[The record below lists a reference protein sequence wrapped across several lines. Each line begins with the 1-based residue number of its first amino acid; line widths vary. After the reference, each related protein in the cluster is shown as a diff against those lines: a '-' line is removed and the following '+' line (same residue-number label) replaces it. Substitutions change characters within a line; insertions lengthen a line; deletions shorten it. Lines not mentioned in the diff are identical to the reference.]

1 MTKVLIFIYLF
12 IIAWSIIILIRKFKK
27 LEQEKKYTIKLDIAA
42 QKHAELDEENKYLKS
57 EN

>member
-1 MTKVLIFIYLF
+1 MTKGLIFISLF
-12 IIAWSIIILIRKFKK
+12 IIAWSIIFIRKFKK
-27 LEQEKKYTIKLDIAA
+27 LEQEKKYTIKLDIAT